1 MRFFIYVGMF
11 INPVAKLE
19 AIKGLTIPNG
29 MKKNLADTHK

>member
-19 AIKGLTIPNG
+19 AIKGLTIPKWYEKELG
-29 MKKNLADTHK
+29 GYP